1 MNLLSMNQ
9 KNCVEKIK
17 DLEFELNLIKLERI
31 IEKPNLIVHVFIVVE
46 EEIKNLEPSSY
57 VEETSCKDVAKSGL
71 DMMEDMGL
79 S

>member
-46 EEIKNLEPSSY
+46 EEIKNLERSSY